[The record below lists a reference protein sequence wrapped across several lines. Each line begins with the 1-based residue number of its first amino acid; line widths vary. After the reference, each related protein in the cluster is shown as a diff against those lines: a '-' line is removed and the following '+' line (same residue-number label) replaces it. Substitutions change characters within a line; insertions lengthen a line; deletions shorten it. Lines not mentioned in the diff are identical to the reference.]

1 VLKRGNLRKFNS
13 ISFITPSFNEAQGI
27 AACVDAVLHLHEMH
41 FPHATLEHIIIDNG
55 SEDGT
60 QDILRELSKKHKH
73 LKLII
78 NTRNF
83 GIANS
88 PYHAFMQ
95 SSGEVVVP
103 IVADLQTP
111 LEIVPK
117 MLDKWSQGYDIV
129 TAIRVTKELKGL
141 RHLLQKYYYKML
153 SSISNS
159 DVLEDFIGFGVFD
172 KKIVQILKQLDDPAP
187 YFRGAITNLGHKR
200 AKVSYHEPNRLHGK
214 SRQSIL
220 DKFELASLGITSSTS
235 RPLLMC
241 MLIGIAIGL
250 ASVIIGLVQ
259 VILKI
264 LFWDFYEL
272 GIAPLIIFVCFFSG
286 VQIFFLGLLGI
297 YIDHILKIVRRYPLV
312 FEAER
317 INFE

>member
-1 VLKRGNLRKFNS
+1 MRKFNS
-13 ISFITPSFNEAQGI
+13 ISFITPTFNEALGI
-27 AACVDAVLHLHEMH
+27 EACVDAVLQLYERH

-73 LKLII
+73 LKIII

-88 PYHAFMQ
+88 PYYAFVQ

-117 MLDKWSQGYDIV
+117 MLDKWSEGYDIV
-129 TAIRVTKELKGL
+129 TAIRVTKDLTGL
-141 RHLLQKYYYKML
+141 RHLFQKYYYKVL
-153 SSISNS
+153 SSISTS
-159 DVLEDFIGFGVFD
+159 EVLEDFIGFGVFD
-172 KKIVQILKQLDDPAP
+172 KKIVQILKNLDDPAP

-200 AKVSYHEPNRLHGK
+200 AKVSYHEPNRLYGK

-220 DKFELASLGITSSTS
+220 DKLELASLGITSSSS

-241 MLIGIAIGL
+241 MLSGVSIGLVSMMIGL
-250 ASVIIGLVQ
+250 AQIV
-259 VILKI
+259 LKI
-264 LFWDFYEL
+264 LFWNSYQL
-272 GIAPLIIFVCFFSG
+272 GLAPLIVFVCFFSG

-297 YIDHILKIVRRYPLV
+297 YIDHILKIVRRNPLV